1 MNLITKTVLLC
12 MTLSVFFALFQ
23 LLLKG
28 ENFRK
33 DRKNVLV
40 KEQPGT
46 FQATLREEKE
56 SIPHFVS
63 RFKEKSFELWQNSD
77 KLNMEIKF

>member
-1 MNLITKTVLLC
+1 MNSITKTILLC

-28 ENFRK
+28 ENWQK
-33 DRKNVLV
+33 
-40 KEQPGT
+40 KEKMISGKEMSES
-46 FQATLREEKE
+46 FKITLREEKE

-63 RFKEKSFELWQNSD
+63 RFKARSFELWQNSD
-77 KLNMEIKF
+77 KLKMEIKY

>member
-1 MNLITKTVLLC
+1 MNSITKTILLC

-33 DRKNVLV
+33 NGKPSFG
-40 KEQPGT
+40 KEMSGS
-46 FQATLREEKE
+46 FQTTLREEKE

-63 RFKEKSFELWQNSD
+63 RFKAKSFELWHNSD
-77 KLNMEIKF
+77 KLKLDIKY

>member
-1 MNLITKTVLLC
+1 MNSITKTILLC

-33 DRKNVLV
+33 NGKIQTG
-40 KEQPGT
+40 KEQRET
-46 FQATLREEKE
+46 FQTTLRDEKE
-56 SIPHFVS
+56 SIPNFVS
-63 RFKEKSFELWQNSD
+63 RFKAKSFELWQNSD
-77 KLNMEIKF
+77 KLKMEIKY

>member
-1 MNLITKTVLLC
+1 MNSITKTILLC

-28 ENFRK
+28 ENL
-33 DRKNVLV
+33 RKNE
-40 KEQPGT
+40 KNRTGKIQSET
-46 FQATLREEKE
+46 FQTTLREEKE

-63 RFKEKSFELWQNSD
+63 RFKAKSFELWQNSD
-77 KLNMEIKF
+77 KLKMEIKY

>member
-1 MNLITKTVLLC
+1 

-33 DRKNVLV
+33 ERKNNLV
-40 KEQPGT
+40 KEKSES
-46 FQATLREEKE
+46 FLIILREEKE

-63 RFKEKSFELWQNSD
+63 RFKARSFELWQNSD
-77 KLNMEIKF
+77 KLKMEIKF

>member
-1 MNLITKTVLLC
+1 MNSITKTVLLC

-33 DRKNVLV
+33 DKKNNLA
-40 KEQPGT
+40 KEQSEP
-46 FQATLREEKE
+46 FLATLREEKE
-56 SIPHFVS
+56 SILILFPDS
-63 RFKEKSFELWQNSD
+63 
-77 KLNMEIKF
+77 KLKVLSSGKILTN

>member
-1 MNLITKTVLLC
+1 
-12 MTLSVFFALFQ
+12 MTFSVFFALFQ

-33 DRKNVLV
+33 TEKSSLE
-40 KEQPGT
+40 KGKSES
-46 FQATLREEKE
+46 FQITLREEKE

-63 RFKEKSFELWQNSD
+63 RFKARSFELWQNSD
-77 KLNMEIKF
+77 KLKMEIKY

>member
-1 MNLITKTVLLC
+1 MNAITKTVLLC
-12 MTLSVFFALFQ
+12 MTFSVFFALFQ

-40 KEQPGT
+40 KEQANT

-56 SIPHFVS
+56 SIPHFIT
-63 RFKEKSFELWQNSD
+63 RFKERSFELWQNSD
-77 KLNMEIKF
+77 KLKMEIKF

>member
-1 MNLITKTVLLC
+1 MNSITKTVLLC

-23 LLLKG
+23 LLLKA

-40 KEQPGT
+40 KEQSRS

-56 SIPHFVS
+56 SIPHFVT
-63 RFKEKSFELWQNSD
+63 RFKVRSFDLWQNSD
-77 KLNMEIKF
+77 KLKMEIKY

>member
-1 MNLITKTVLLC
+1 MNAITKTVLLC
-12 MTLSVFFALFQ
+12 MTFSVFFALFQ

-40 KEQPGT
+40 KEQSNT

-56 SIPHFVS
+56 SIPHFIS
-63 RFKEKSFELWQNSD
+63 RFKERSFELWQNSD
-77 KLNMEIKF
+77 KLKMEIKF

>member
-1 MNLITKTVLLC
+1 MNSLTKTVLLC

-33 DRKNVLV
+33 DKKNHLT
-40 KEQPGT
+40 KEPSEP
-46 FQATLREEKE
+46 FLPTLREEKE

-63 RFKEKSFELWQNSD
+63 RFKAKSFELWQNSD
-77 KLNMEIKF
+77 KLKMEIKF